1 MSIILVSTENDDS
14 LINLVSYND
23 VHISVAGRPIC
34 TLIIQSQVQIVQC
47 LCALIDSHIFGG
59 E

>member
-23 VHISVAGRPIC
+23 VHITLGSSSAP
-34 TLIIQSQVQIVQC
+34 LIIQSQVQIVQC
-47 LCALIDSHIFGG
+47 LCALIDNHIFGG